1 MRKPKLAQSVLEYFI
16 IMTVILA
23 AVLASGFLGRVKGV
37 FGSYFNK
44 AANTINSGN

>member
-1 MRKPKLAQSVLEYFI
+1 MRKPKLAQSALEYFI

-23 AVLASGFLGRVKGV
+23 AVLATGFLSNVKGI

-44 AANTINSGN
+44 AANAITGVK